1 MTISPV
7 RAAPSRAW
15 RWKLK
20 SVAGAGAAGAD
31 GGDAVMAREVEQRGI
46 LGKSGHGSTV
56 MLGLDVG
63 ISNGSQHQ
71 RRSSGAS

>member
-1 MTISPV
+1 VPTGMKAGVRMTPRGMAISPV

-31 GGDAVMAREVEQRGI
+31 GSDAVMAREVEQ
-46 LGKSGHGSTV
+46 
-56 MLGLDVG
+56 
-63 ISNGSQHQ
+63 Q
-71 RRSSGAS
+71 A